1 MIKLK
6 RRTKLLIRKATDQ
19 DSKAIVS
26 LFNIIIDEMD
36 LEIVRTLDRSKLDI
50 VFQKSFKTPEFLSK
64 WAQTIVAVENDK
76 VVGFLYGY
84 PFENEKKINK
94 LMHSFLQ
101 DAGLSPSIVIF
112 SDPEAYPDEW
122 YLNSIA
128 VNPKYQGHGIGSKL
142 LTATADL
149 AANQNKNK
157 IGLNVDWENPRAE
170 ALYHNYGFK
179 NVGQTKLGDHNYNHL
194 QKSI

>member
-1 MIKLK
+1 M
-6 RRTKLLIRKATDQ
+6 LIRKATKD
-19 DSKAIVS
+19 DSSAVVS

-36 LEIVRTLDRSKLDI
+36 LDIVKTLDRSKLDI
-50 VFQKSFKTPEFLSK
+50 VFQKSFETPEFLTD
-64 WAQTIVAVENDK
+64 WAQTTVAVENDK

-84 PFENEKKINK
+84 PCENEKKVNT

-101 DAGLSPSIVIF
+101 DAGLPPSIVIF
-112 SDPEAYPDEW
+112 SDPETFPNEW

-128 VNPKYQGHGIGSKL
+128 VDPEYQGHGIGSKL
-142 LTATADL
+142 LAVAPNI

-170 ALYHNYGFK
+170 ALYYSYGFR
-179 NVGQTKLGDHNYNHL
+179 NTGLIILGDHNYNHL
-194 QKSI
+194 QKSVGKNS